1 MTLPISW
8 AWAGKQTE
16 IPANKPPAR
25 VVVNARKKTELVMVF
40 NSERK
45 IDVEIL
51 KLGAH
56 QNHEA
61 FVKIPE
67 QTASSALVLT

>member
-1 MTLPISW
+1 
-8 AWAGKQTE
+8 
-16 IPANKPPAR
+16 

-61 FVKIPE
+61 CVKIPE